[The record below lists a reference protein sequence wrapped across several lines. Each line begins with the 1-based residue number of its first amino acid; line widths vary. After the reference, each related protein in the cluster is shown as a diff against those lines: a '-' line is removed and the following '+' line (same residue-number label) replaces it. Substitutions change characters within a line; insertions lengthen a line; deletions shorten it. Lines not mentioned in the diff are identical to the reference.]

1 MSFTP
6 EQISNGQTVLS
17 VVRSLGLSAQDT
29 AAASL
34 DAIMAGL
41 DESGLKND
49 NYGDTMPNGQM
60 SSSRGVFQQI
70 SAWGPLAQRENV
82 AASTRMFLT
91 GGQEGQPGLLDIKG
105 WQNMQP
111 WTAVQSVQQSEFADG
126 SNYQQQMPLA
136 RQFIAQYGNGTPA
149 AADVTGAATATDA
162 STGTSSSGTA
172 SEPWYVALLDPFGVG
187 KDVIGATGGMGNAI
201 KDFFLEG
208 VIILAGAGL
217 VILGVWR
224 MSAPA
229 RNGAARIAVAAAK

>member
-6 EQISNGQTVLS
+6 EQVSNGQTVLS
-17 VVRSLGLSAQDT
+17 VVRSLGLSPADT
-29 AAASL
+29 QTAEL

-70 SAWGPLAQRENV
+70 AAWGPLSQRENV
-82 AASTRMFLT
+82 AAATRMFLT

-105 WQNMQP
+105 WDQMQP

-136 RQFIAQYGNGTPA
+136 QQFIAQYGGSSAILDASNNSGSGSGSVQVPYSGLEPSAASQAVNA
-149 AADVTGAATATDA
+149 AA
-162 STGTSSSGTA
+162 SGVWGQI
-172 SEPWYVALLDPFGVG
+172 EPFL
-187 KDVIGATGGMGNAI
+187 
-201 KDFFLEG
+201 LEG
-208 VIILAGAGL
+208 FFIFAGL
-217 VILGVWR
+217 GLTVLGVWR

-229 RNGAARIAVAAAK
+229 RRGAAKLAVAAAK

>member
-6 EQISNGQTVLS
+6 EQVSNGQTVLS
-17 VVRSLGLSAQDT
+17 VVRSLGLSPADT
-29 AAASL
+29 QTAEL

-70 SAWGPLAQRENV
+70 SAWGPLSQRENV

-136 RQFIAQYGNGTPA
+136 QQFIAQYGAGSA
-149 AADVTGAATATDA
+149 ILDA
-162 STGTSSSGTA
+162 SNNSGSGNGPYTVTQPIPPGA
-172 SEPWYVALLDPFGVG
+172 NPNIPFGTGSLAQKGVTA
-187 KDVIGATGGMGNAI
+187 VATGVWGEI
-201 KDFFLEG
+201 EPFLLEG
-208 VIILAGAGL
+208 FFIFAGL
-217 VILGVWR
+217 GLAVLGVWR